1 VTGRERLGWAQVAAS
16 AEELSTFQFAIYLDD
31 NRSVLAGVTCGTSAG
46 STGFECSAPL
56 PTLTPGAHTIELAT
70 FIDGGGGI
78 LESARSSPLSITV
91 RGVTL
96 SSGRQI
102 DPRVTLAEQV
112 QLNLTLVAEGLSLP
126 SDMAFTPDGTIYVA
140 ERGGAIRVISGREL
154 LPEPAVDLSGEVW
167 LPEGGLLA
175 IAVDPGF
182 QDNQFV
188 YALTAAKARGGGLG
202 FALSRYRSVGNRL
215 GERAVLL
222 DRIPASAK
230 GAGGAL
236 RFGPDGKVYVA
247 VDDGANI
254 RTAGSMGSYNGKVL
268 RLNRDATTPDDQAG
282 FSPVYSLDHPLPRA
296 IDWQPKSGEMWVVD
310 ALEQTSG
317 RLTVVAGA
325 DSAQKRGQTRASYAL
340 PAGTGASSAAF
351 YRGNLIPVFRDNLF
365 VAAEAGRHLIRV
377 QFDSKNVERIMSVE
391 RIMQDQVGPVRV
403 VAMGPDESLYIAN
416 ESALFKLAP

>member
-1 VTGRERLGWAQVAAS
+1 
-16 AEELSTFQFAIYLDD
+16 
-31 NRSVLAGVTCGTSAG
+31 
-46 STGFECSAPL
+46 
-56 PTLTPGAHTIELAT
+56 
-70 FIDGGGGI
+70 
-78 LESARSSPLSITV
+78 
-91 RGVTL
+91 
-96 SSGRQI
+96 
-102 DPRVTLAEQV
+102 
-112 QLNLTLVAEGLSLP
+112 
-126 SDMAFTPDGTIYVA
+126 MAFTPDGTIYIA

-154 LPEPAVDLSGEVW
+154 LTEPAVDLSGEVW

-175 IAVDPGF
+175 IAVDPSF

-268 RLNRDATTPDDQAG
+268 RLNRDATTPEDQAG

-317 RLTVVAGA
+317 RLTVVGVA
-325 DSAQKRGQTRASYAL
+325 DTVQKRGQTRTSYAL

-351 YRGNLIPVFRDNLF
+351 YRGTLIPVFRDNLF

-377 QFDSKNVERIMSVE
+377 QFDSKNAERIMSVE
-391 RIMQDQVGPVRV
+391 RIMQDQVGPIRV